1 MVNCIKLVT
10 KDDLEA
16 INSIQEISVNSCYNI
31 NLSNEFL
38 VNPYTKVIAFEID
51 NNIVGFIH
59 YNFII
64 DRYEIN
70 NIIVEKEFRC
80 QKIAST
86 LMDYVIDEARSHCAT
101 NITLEVREDNLPA
114 INLYEKKGFV
124 KKAIRQGYYNG
135 INGILMEKELM

>member
-1 MVNCIKLVT
+1 MVNYIKPIT
-10 KDDLEA
+10 NNDLAA
-16 INSIQEISVNSCYNI
+16 INSIQTIATNSGYNI
-31 NLSNEFL
+31 DLNKEFL
-38 VNPYTKVIAFEID
+38 FNPYTRVIAFEIN
-51 NNIVGFIH
+51 NNIVGFVH

-70 NIIVEKEFRC
+70 NIIVKKEFRC

-86 LMDYVIDEARSHCAT
+86 LLDYIIDEAHEHHAH

-114 INLYEKKGFV
+114 INLYEKMGFI
-124 KKAIRQGYYNG
+124 KKAIRKGYYNG